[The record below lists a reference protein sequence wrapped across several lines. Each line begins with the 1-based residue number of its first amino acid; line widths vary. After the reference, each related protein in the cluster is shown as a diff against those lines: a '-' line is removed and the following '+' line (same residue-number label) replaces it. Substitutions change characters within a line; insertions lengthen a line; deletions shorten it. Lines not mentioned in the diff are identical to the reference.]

1 MPTNYKDNLV
11 GVFGH
16 PVAENP
22 TCVMQDAAF
31 EHLGLKWRYLTIEV
45 KPAAL
50 PEAIR
55 GIRAMGFKGINLTI
69 PHKVAVMPLLDAIA
83 DDARLIGAVNT
94 VRLAGDRLIGENTDG
109 KGFLRGV
116 REEAGVDP
124 KGAHVVVLG
133 AGGAARAIAVECALA
148 GATPITIV
156 NRSEE
161 RGAALAD
168 HLTQNLRATAHF
180 VPWQGDFAVGKDTD
194 ILVNATSIGLFPDGD
209 TMPPISMEALQTACL
224 VCDVIPNPPDT
235 RFIKTARARGHR
247 TLTGLPMLVNQG
259 AIGFKMWTGLDAP
272 EKVMRVALEKA
283 FGLQA

>member
-1 MPTNYKDNLV
+1 MSADYRDNLV
-11 GVFGH
+11 GVFGY

-22 TCVMQDAAF
+22 TSVMLEAAF
-31 EHLGLKWRYLTIEV
+31 KHLGLNWRYLTVEV
-45 KPAAL
+45 RPASL

-69 PHKVAVMPLLDAIA
+69 PHKVAVMPLLDSIA

-94 VRLAGDRLIGENTDG
+94 VRREGDRLIGENTDG

-116 REEAGVDP
+116 REEAGIDP
-124 KGAHVVVLG
+124 KGAHIVVLG

-148 GATPITIV
+148 GADRITLV
-156 NRSEE
+156 NRSAE

-168 HLTQNLRATAHF
+168 HLAQNLKAAALF
-180 VPWQGDFAVGKDTD
+180 VPWRGDFTPGKNTD
-194 ILVNATSIGLFPDGD
+194 ILVNATSIGLFPDGG
-209 TMPPISMEALQTACL
+209 TMPPVRIEDLKQTCL

-235 RFIKTARARGHR
+235 RFIMTARAQGHK

-272 EKVMRVALEKA
+272 EKVMRAALEKA
-283 FGLQA
+283 FG